1 MKLILS
7 LILAMVLSNYQIVF
21 ASDICSRTATVNYQ
35 EVLVDSSSSKLG
47 EGLRFYLEKDPEA
60 KKLLDEYQHSNKM
73 RWIDAAMSTTGSG
86 LIIFGLFRSSSNKD
100 NGLLTRQSMILG
112 GTSLIV
118 LSYLISRTIQF
129 NNEKYLMKSIEE
141 YNKRNTPRIYFSPIS
156 QSGLNGT
163 SSIGLTAGLSRDF

>member
-1 MKLILS
+1 MKFFLSCLISFL
-7 LILAMVLSNYQIVF
+7 LVANVF

-60 KKLLDEYQHSNKM
+60 KELLDKYQESNKM
-73 RWIDAAMSTTGSG
+73 RWVDAAMSTSGSG
-86 LIIFGLFRSSSNKD
+86 LIIFGLFRSSSSTD
-100 NGLLTRQSMILG
+100 SGLLSRQSMIMG
-112 GTSLIV
+112 GVSLIV
-118 LSYLISRTIQF
+118 LSYLISRTIQY

-141 YNKRNTPRIYFSPIS
+141 YNKRNTPRIYFSPLS
-156 QSGLNGT
+156 QNGLSGT

>member
-1 MKLILS
+1 MKLLLS
-7 LILAMVLSNYQIVF
+7 LAISLVLFMHSAVF
-21 ASDICSRTATVNYQ
+21 ASDICSRTATINYQ

-60 KKLLDEYQHSNKM
+60 KKLLDDYQQSNKM
-73 RWIDAAMSTTGSG
+73 RWIDAAMSTSGSG
-86 LIIFGLFRSSSNKD
+86 LIIFGLFRSSSNTD
-100 NGLLTRQSMILG
+100 NGLLSRQSMVMG
-112 GTSLIV
+112 GVSLIV
-118 LSYLISRTIQF
+118 LSYLISRTIQY

-141 YNKRNTPRIYFSPIS
+141 YNKRNTPRIYFSPLS

>member
-1 MKLILS
+1 MKLLLSTILTW
-7 LILAMVLSNYQIVF
+7 LLVTNAY

-60 KKLLDEYQHSNKM
+60 KELLDKYQESNKM
-73 RWIDAAMSTTGSG
+73 RWVDAAMSTTGSG
-86 LIIFGLFRSSSNKD
+86 LIIFGLFRSSSNTD
-100 NGLLTRQSMILG
+100 SGLLSRQSMVMG
-112 GTSLIV
+112 GVSLIV
-118 LSYLISRTIQF
+118 LSYLISRTIQY

-141 YNKRNTPRIYFSPIS
+141 YNKRNTPRIYFSPLS
-156 QSGLNGT
+156 QNGLNGT